1 MIFLEGRD
9 HFIVLRCPNMEFCY
23 NFSMYGLF
31 PVSFS
36 ALKQTWYRPTFASI
50 LEKRTESWALVG
62 VGFLQIGLHLL
73 SGVGVS
79 IQTIVWNP
87 LSGLRINLCNR
98 TVFAWAIQPVLAYAC
113 FCPHLFRGFFIDG
126 VGGLATEK
134 WLCCGSQSCCAFRK
148 QNRSYCLVISGF
160 DVLLVW
166 AIVGF
171 RLTH

>member
-73 SGVGVS
+73 CLP
-79 IQTIVWNP
+79 VWACP
-87 LSGLRINLCNR
+87 FKQLFGIPCPGCGL
-98 TVFAWAIQPVLAYAC
+98 TS
-113 FCPHLFRGFFIDG
+113 
-126 VGGLATEK
+126 ATGQF
-134 WLCCGSQSCCAFRK
+134 LHGQFSQSLHTHAFAPIFFGAFLLMG
-148 QNRSYCLVISGF
+148 LV
-160 DVLLVW
+160 VLLPKNGYAAAVNRVARFESKTGLTAW
-166 AIVGF
+166 LLVALMCYWCGRLLGF
-171 RLTH
+171 V